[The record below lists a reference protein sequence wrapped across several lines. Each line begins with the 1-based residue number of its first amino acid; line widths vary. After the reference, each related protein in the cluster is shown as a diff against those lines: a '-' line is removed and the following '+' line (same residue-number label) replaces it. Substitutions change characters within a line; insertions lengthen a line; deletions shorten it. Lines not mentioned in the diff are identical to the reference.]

1 MAKALDKLINTIV
14 DMVDK
19 RISQRP
25 KAYDTQ
31 AEVVR
36 IDNDTAY
43 VHIPNGVDET
53 PVRLTIAA
61 EVGDTVQV
69 RVSNGR
75 AWLMGNRTHPPTDD
89 HKANEA
95 LKVAVIAEEKAEE
108 AAGTAIL
115 LDQTMYLATDQSSG
129 VTINTEG
136 WTQEPQEM
144 TNTKPYL
151 WTYHIQTLYNGTIK
165 TTPPMLTGTRGADGT
180 SVTILGSYDTV
191 AELEAAHPT
200 GDLGDAYIV
209 QGDLYVWNGSAW
221 ENVGSIQGPEGPQ
234 GPQGPTGPTGDTGAT
249 GNGISRITEYYAR
262 GTSSTTAPTTWS
274 TTVPTMTAT
283 YPYLW
288 NYEVVTYTSG
298 STHQTAKRVIG
309 RYGQNG
315 RGIST
320 ITEFYLATSA
330 ASGVT
335 VDTEGWTNAPQTVTA
350 TNKYLWNYE
359 IINYTDGTKTT
370 VAPHIIGAYGN
381 TGPQGPQ
388 GNPGKT
394 YVQLAN
400 GQDLNNCITKD
411 YVYVSSSTAICESL
425 VNAPAGKPNGEINVE
440 VVWLGSDNYL
450 LQRASCKN
458 GAQRKVYIRTYSS
471 GTFGAW
477 TEEGVPVGTCTTEAG
492 TAAKV
497 ATMNGYEIS
506 SKDYF
511 SIKFSNANTA
521 ASPTLNI
528 NGSGA
533 KAIMTNG
540 SNSAYWAAGA
550 TVNFYYDGTYYQV
563 ASTPVYASEVTV
575 GNPNSYNAYIGNAAF
590 QIRNGSNVY
599 TQVDANGMLVQNGAS
614 NKKFLQSGTDGLHV
628 YNGSVTEVAV
638 LGYASGTAASGT
650 ASAPYFS
657 LGTRSGTIGN
667 WSGSFG
673 SGTASGYM
681 SFIQGYNNTASNLYT
696 MARGYECTASGTRS
710 FACGYKCTASGTD
723 SIAMGSNCQA
733 TSSDSKAFGYYC
745 NSTYS
750 DLFVVGK
757 YNDPTSGDL
766 FEVGDG
772 SSSSRRN
779 AFRVNGSGNAYVRNA
794 LYIGGHTSQVGD
806 YKVSEVSTRATVSS
820 GEESETGCSVSLGIG
835 VWVVGYVVSFVAGS
849 GTRTCAL
856 YQGSTYYES
865 SRIRL
870 HVASTGWTVLN
881 GMMII
886 NLTSAATIN
895 LYAGHAGVSSSQTYN
910 ASLRAVRIA

>member
-136 WTQEPQEM
+136 WTQEPQDM

-221 ENVGSIQGPEGPQ
+221 ENVGSIQGPEGPP
-234 GPQGPTGPTGDTGAT
+234 GPQGQPGSTGAT

-335 VDTEGWTNAPQTVTA
+335 VDTEGWTTTPQTVTA

-370 VAPHIIGAYGN
+370 IAPHIIGAYGN

-388 GNPGKT
+388 GDPGKT

-477 TEEGVPVGTCTTEAG
+477 TEEGVPVGTCTTAAG

-563 ASTPVYASEVTV
+563 ASTPVYASDVTV

-590 QIRNGSNVY
+590 QIRNGSSVY

-614 NKKFLQSGTDGLHV
+614 NKKFLQAGTNGLHV

-638 LGYASGTAASGT
+638 LGYANGTAESGM
-650 ASAPYFS
+650 ADAPYFT

-667 WSGSFG
+667 WSGCFG

-681 SFIQGYNNTASNLYT
+681 SFIQGNNNTASNLYT
-696 MARGYECTASGTRS
+696 MARGNSCTASGLRA
-710 FACGYKCTASGTD
+710 FASGYNCTASGTD
-723 SIAMGSNCQA
+723 SIAMGSNCTA
-733 TSSDSKAFGYYC
+733 TSSDSKALGYYC

-757 YNDPTSGDL
+757 YNNPTSGDL

-772 SSSSRRN
+772 SSSSRSN
-779 AFRVNGSGNAYVRNA
+779 AFRVNNSGNAYVRNA
-794 LYIGGHTSQVGD
+794 LYLGGHASQVGD
-806 YKVSEVSTRATVSS
+806 YKASEVSTRATASD
-820 GEESETGCSVSLGIG
+820 GSETSTGCSVSLGIG
-835 VWVVGYVVSFVAGS
+835 TWVVGYIVSFVAGN

-856 YQGSTYYES
+856 YNGSSYIDY
-865 SRIRL
+865 SRTRL
-870 HVASTGWTVLN
+870 AVASTGYTILN
-881 GMMII
+881 NSMMI
-886 NLTSAATIN
+886 NLTSAATIT